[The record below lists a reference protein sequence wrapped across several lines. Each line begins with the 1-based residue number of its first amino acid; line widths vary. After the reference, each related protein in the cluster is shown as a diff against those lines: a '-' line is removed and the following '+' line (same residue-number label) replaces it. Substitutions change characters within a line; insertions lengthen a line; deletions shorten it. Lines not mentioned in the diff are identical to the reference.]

1 MNKTPNALEWA
12 QLQTAYWLAEIAVE
26 KALATPPMPPQISTE
41 DWDRPD
47 PNPPLPS
54 WNLWGDAGLVTRKH
68 PWQPYTLEHLQPVS
82 TQ

>member
-26 KALATPPMPPQISTE
+26 KALATPPTPPQTGTE
-41 DWDRPD
+41 DWVRPD
-47 PNPPLPS
+47 PNETLVT
-54 WNLWGDAGLVTRKH
+54 WNLWGDAGMVTRKY
-68 PWQPYTLEHLQPVS
+68 PWQPYAIEHTQPMS